1 MEETQQQLM
10 DRDMATKFITSFW
23 PQWNREIYSQL
34 YRTYHPSYTNETF
47 TSPGAMFVG
56 ATEMVRDAVEEGRKL
71 GLLEFTDMGRSFST
85 EIKTAGRI
93 PFNWVEATL
102 LYRVLEDIMDEFRH
116 YCGETGID
124 PTGTGKC
131 LDDFPYLREDYL
143 SLRDRV
149 LHFKNNSGL
158 PVEILLK
165 PGQLDLKP
173 LAEIITTESVMKT
186 LMENNPKW
194 WKEVGCKLL
203 EENKEEKD
211 NIRKKILEE
220 TTKLIITKIPLTEE
234 KPKLNPNLVV
244 GDVIELIYMDDP
256 WSPISPLTR
265 GIVMGFEKVPSGE
278 PKILVRWIIDTN
290 KTSNQEVD
298 SEPEF
303 RNLPMIPEIDV
314 WRKVPM
320 STQNGPSGLQLDEQ
334 QEINYR
340 DVSNPKRYGN
350 KEYVYFKGTDSPK
363 EGDAEMIILSGP
375 DGDVT
380 LDSMEVKNAKF
391 GGIQVNYNRDTKQE
405 LDKLFVMKE
414 CMFSDEE
421 LDRTPGGWGS
431 KWNKGKTGIYK
442 NKLFWTIQN
451 SLKNVYSA
459 NVAGE
464 GEPTPFHLPKGIINV
479 PGTDAQGTTVGW
491 SILNFF
497 NTHPLVRQILIDE
510 YENHLHDN
518 NLPCRFLID
527 EFTDWIKDN
536 KYEIFGSGELLN
548 RMVKANQGTWVNGQR
563 NETASMAYLKDF
575 YGDEWTGVSVSEPG
589 ITEDATGGIDMSM
602 VNSTTGEELNFQA
615 KALSNLEEMGDGR
628 WKINSGWL
636 HWYDPQKV
644 DYYVFTKAS
653 NGESYIFK
661 NEGQHP
667 QNGGKSM
674 IFNYPPL

>member
-1 MEETQQQLM
+1 MNKDT
-10 DRDMATKFITSFW
+10 ATKFVKSFW
-23 PQWNREIYSQL
+23 PEWNRALYSQL
-34 YRTYHPSYTNETF
+34 YRTYHPSYTNETLS
-47 TSPGAMFVG
+47 SPSAMFVD
-56 ATEMVRDAVEEGRKL
+56 ATQIVREAVSEGKKL
-71 GLLEFTDMGRSFST
+71 GLLNFIDSWLAYTIDF
-85 EIKTAGRI
+85 KTAGRI
-93 PFNWVEATL
+93 QLNWVEATL
-102 LYRVLEDIMDEFRH
+102 LYNVLEHIIDEFRH
-116 YCGETGID
+116 YCGETGVD

-131 LDDFPYLREDYL
+131 LDDFPHLREDYL
-143 SLRDRV
+143 ALRDRI
-149 LHFKNNSGL
+149 LYFKNMGM
-158 PVEILLK
+158 PVETLLL
-165 PGQLDLKP
+165 PDQLELIP
-173 LAEIITTESVMKT
+173 LTPKITTESVMKT

-194 WKEVGCKLL
+194 WKEVGSGLL
-203 EENKEEKD
+203 KENEKD
-211 NIRKKILEE
+211 MKSIRNTILEE
-220 TTKLIITKIPLTEE
+220 TSKLVVTKMPINEHESI
-234 KPKLNPNLVV
+234 LNPEIEP
-244 GDVIELIYMDDP
+244 GDVVELIYMDDP
-256 WSPISPLTR
+256 WHPVPVATR
-265 GIVMGFEKVPSGE
+265 GVVMGFDSVGTIGE
-278 PKILVRWIIDTN
+278 KILVKWIIN
-290 KTSNQEVD
+290 NEEGQE
-298 SEPEF
+298 EF
-303 RNLPMIPEIDV
+303 RNVPMLPDVDV

-320 STQNGPSGLQLDEQ
+320 STQIDEQ
-334 QEINYR
+334 QEINYG
-340 DVSNPKRYGN
+340 DVSNPKKYGN
-350 KEYVYFKGTDSPK
+350 KEYVFFKGTDSPK

-391 GGIQVNYNRDTKQE
+391 GGLQVNYNRDTKQE
-405 LDKLFVMKE
+405 LDKLFVRKE

-497 NTHPLVRQILIDE
+497 NTHPIVRQILIDE

-589 ITEDATGGIDMSM
+589 ITEDATGGIDMTM
-602 VNSTTGEELNFQA
+602 VNTKTNDTHTFQA
-615 KALSNLEEMGDGR
+615 KALSDVEEMGDGR
-628 WKINSGWL
+628 WKVNSGWL
-636 HWYDPQKV
+636 HWYDPKKV
-644 DYYVFTKAS
+644 DYHIFTNAS
-653 NGESYIFK
+653 TNESYIFK

-667 QNGGKSM
+667 QSGGKSM